1 MAVFMLDTDAVT
13 SGISNLESLFARLQ
27 DVEDSVNGYDTACS
41 DGFDFATAKNSIC
54 TNIRTCYEKVKA
66 TYDLI
71 DNVVSSHVS
80 LQSSLKFEDTSEK
93 KKLASGSSKS
103 GANTNDSKDANV
115 SANSKVSTP
124 SSSASGGGSG
134 ASTGFRTTGSS
145 SSSSLGG
152 GSGSTFSSG
161 SSTIGGVASAGMI
174 GAAAVGSSSKNLS
187 SSGSG
192 STVSNGSTSASS
204 RSNGSNSS
212 TNKSSSKNSTTAWKN
227 VGNDTY
233 TNSASKNIEVTD
245 SVTKVDYYEFDRTNF
260 NNYKSNI
267 TKSFNFREDGFI
279 TVNNRNA
286 ISCDKSVGNVGDIIS
301 ITGSDG
307 SQIECIVVENVSKSK
322 GINFYV
328 DKSNFSMNK
337 NNNLADII
345 LGDKA
350 KIVNIG
356 QDRNFQIQY
365 ALQTID
371 SDIEILN

>member
-174 GAAAVGSSSKNLS
+174 GAAAIGSSSSGLS
-187 SSGSG
+187 
-192 STVSNGSTSASS
+192 SNGSTSTSS
-204 RSNGSNSS
+204 RSSNSS
-212 TNKSSSKNSTTAWKN
+212 TNKSSSKSSTSARKN
-227 VGNDTY
+227 VGNNTY
-233 TNSASKNIEVTD
+233 KDRTSKNVEVTD
-245 SVTKVDYYEFDRTNF
+245 SVTKIDYYEFDRTSF
-260 NNYKSNI
+260 NNYKSTI
-267 TKSFNFREDGFI
+267 SKSFDFREDGFI

-307 SQIECIVVENVSKSK
+307 SQFECIVVENVSKSK

>member
-13 SGISNLESLFARLQ
+13 SSIGNLESLYANLQ
-27 DVEDSVNGYDTACS
+27 QVEDSVSGYDTACS
-41 DGFDFATAKNSIC
+41 DGFDFVTAKNSIC

-93 KKLASGSSKS
+93 KKLASGDSKS

-115 SANSKVSTP
+115 SINSKVSTP
-124 SSSASGGGSG
+124 SSSNSGGASGT
-134 ASTGFRTTGSS
+134 STGFMATGSS

-152 GSGSTFSSG
+152 GSSSIFSSG
-161 SSTIGGVASAGMI
+161 SSAIGGVASAGMV

-192 STVSNGSTSASS
+192 STVSNGS
-204 RSNGSNSS
+204 NSS
-212 TNKSSSKNSTTAWKN
+212 TNKSSSKSSTTAWKN
-227 VGNDTY
+227 VRNNTY
-233 TNSASKNIEVTD
+233 TNSSSKNIEVTD
-245 SVTKVDYYEFDRTNF
+245 SVTKVDYYEFDRTSF
-260 NNYKSNI
+260 NNYKSTI
-267 TKSFNFREDGFI
+267 SKSFDFREDGFI

-307 SQIECIVVENVSKSK
+307 CQIECIVVENVSKSK

-365 ALQTID
+365 AFQTSD